1 MYSHRLHTLA
11 QPVVGPARPLVELA
25 GQAVPIPVHALCCD
39 VSRRLGSRH
48 PCSRGSGLPPERWR
62 VERERTLLAVVEGS
76 LVRRDRLDRSNPGRA
91 RCRRESLGAA
101 PAARRPGDLSSDALD
116 HTRNKGAARRRRWFA
131 VPVSLSR
138 WASSGRGSLLGV
150 LLLDGWLS
158 GMLGQRKQAGELYEQ
173 LLGYRND
180 LGLLS
185 EQIDPGTKELMGN
198 FSQALLHI
206 GVLGSAINL
215 ARGKVPKE
223 P

>member
-1 MYSHRLHTLA
+1 
-11 QPVVGPARPLVELA
+11 
-25 GQAVPIPVHALCCD
+25 
-39 VSRRLGSRH
+39 
-48 PCSRGSGLPPERWR
+48 
-62 VERERTLLAVVEGS
+62 
-76 LVRRDRLDRSNPGRA
+76 
-91 RCRRESLGAA
+91 
-101 PAARRPGDLSSDALD
+101 
-116 HTRNKGAARRRRWFA
+116 
-131 VPVSLSR
+131 
-138 WASSGRGSLLGV
+138 
-150 LLLDGWLS
+150 
-158 GMLGQRKQAGELYEQ
+158 MLGQRKQADELYEQ